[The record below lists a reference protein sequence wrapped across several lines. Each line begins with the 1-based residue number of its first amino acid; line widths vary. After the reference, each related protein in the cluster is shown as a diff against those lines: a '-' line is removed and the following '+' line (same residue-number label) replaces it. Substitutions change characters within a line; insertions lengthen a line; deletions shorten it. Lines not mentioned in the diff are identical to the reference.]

1 LPWGGAEDNVD
12 DCERRGEDEEDR
24 GVKDSDGDEEEIES
38 MMGMYVK
45 CLANCTSL

>member
-1 LPWGGAEDNVD
+1 MTE
-12 DCERRGEDEEDR
+12 RGEGKMKKT